1 LEKWCGSGLNWNPKK
16 ILNTILGYKEDIL
29 SSDKKAKQC
38 LGLFAKDPLY
48 GDAKSRLEPVYDKDF
63 RQGLA
68 ESFLK
73 DAFQIA
79 DPLEGID
86 KVLNFSPPR
95 SAGRMSQ
102 YLLPGWIILAQEGED
117 LGRRME
123 FFFHWA
129 FQNGYRQAVLIGTD
143 FPTLPTSFLKQA
155 FDLLRT
161 QSLVLGP
168 STDGGYY
175 LIGLTKPHPEIF
187 HDIKWSSNRVFT
199 QTIDRLKEEPGLLP
213 PWYDIDFPDDLAM
226 LIGHLRGMIA
236 AKEENLPQYT
246 LRFLQHHHLL

>member
-1 LEKWCGSGLNWNPKK
+1 
-16 ILNTILGYKEDIL
+16 LNTISGYKEEFL

-38 LGLFAKDPLY
+38 LGLFAKDPRY
-48 GDAKSRLEPVYDKDF
+48 GNAKSRLGPVYDSNF
-63 RQGLA
+63 RRGLA

-79 DPLEGID
+79 DPLGNID
-86 KVLNFSPPR
+86 KILNFSPPH
-95 SAGRMSQ
+95 SANRMSQ
-102 YLLPGWIILAQEGED
+102 YLLPGWTLLAQEGED

-155 FDLLRT
+155 FDLLQT
-161 QSLVLGP
+161 QSSVLGP

-175 LIGLTKPHPEIF
+175 LIGLSKPYPEIF
-187 HDIKWSSNRVFT
+187 RDIEWSSSRVLR
-199 QTIDRLKEEPGLLP
+199 QTIARLKEEPGLLP

-226 LIGHLRGMIA
+226 LTGHLRGMIA
-236 AKEENLPQYT
+236 AKQENLPQYT